1 MIKIAS
7 YNINGIRSALRK
19 GLDVWLET
27 SKTDIICLQEIKA
40 NKSQFD
46 VDTFKKIG
54 YYSFIHSAQKAGYSG
69 VAILSKI
76 KPINVEY
83 GCGIKEID
91 FEGRII
97 RADYKNFSILSVYFP
112 SGTNPLRQGFKMKFL
127 YQFLEYI
134 VSLNKDIPNL
144 IVSGDFNIC
153 HKSIDIHNPLRNKNT
168 SGFLPEERQWISDFL
183 DNGFIDTFR
192 YFNKTPHNY
201 SWWSYRARCREK
213 NLGWRIDYNF
223 VSSSMLR
230 NLSKADI
237 LSDVVHSDHCP
248 VTLELTD

>member
-1 MIKIAS
+1 
-7 YNINGIRSALRK
+7 
-19 GLDVWLET
+19 
-27 SKTDIICLQEIKA
+27 
-40 NKSQFD
+40 
-46 VDTFKKIG
+46 
-54 YYSFIHSAQKAGYSG
+54 
-69 VAILSKI
+69 
-76 KPINVEY
+76 
-83 GCGIKEID
+83 
-91 FEGRII
+91 
-97 RADYKNFSILSVYFP
+97 
-112 SGTNPLRQGFKMKFL
+112 MKFL

-213 NLGWRIDYNF
+213 
-223 VSSSMLR
+223 
-230 NLSKADI
+230 
-237 LSDVVHSDHCP
+237 
-248 VTLELTD
+248 T